1 MRRLMNDNRI
11 REISSSVDIRGLNLL
26 DSRTTVGS
34 LSENDEYSY
43 DEMKRFWSNSRNIR
57 QSIATGSEPFPREML
72 NPQSEIV
79 LSKKILDLIVEYY
92 LASYENFDFQ
102 ASFDDG
108 PEDSIVISRVT
119 INKFGRCKISSE
131 VFGSTMSSRH
141 VKRFI
146 LVNFITRD
154 DNVDCYAGQVQY
166 FFKHIVDFEDGP
178 VEHNLAYVRWYKPA
192 ETSCNVEL
200 WKNEFYSYG
209 RNSIIPVQNI
219 LCRFVP
225 VKCKISNRQDAIEYL
240 AINPINRK
248 FHIR

>member
-1 MRRLMNDNRI
+1 MCRLMNDNRI

-43 DEMKRFWSNSRNIR
+43 DEMERFWSNLRNIR
-57 QSIATGSEPFPREML
+57 QSIATGSEPFSGEML
-72 NPQSEIV
+72 NPKSEIV
-79 LSKKILDLIVEYY
+79 LSKEMLDLMVKYY

-102 ASFDDG
+102 ALFDDG

-119 INKFGRCKISSE
+119 INKFGRCRIGSE
-131 VFGSTMSSRH
+131 VLGSTMSSRH
-141 VKRFI
+141 VKSSFI

-154 DNVDCYAGQVQY
+154 DKVDC
-166 FFKHIVDFEDGP
+166 
-178 VEHNLAYVRWYKPA
+178 
-192 ETSCNVEL
+192 ETCNVEL
-200 WKNEFYSYG
+200 WKNEFYSYS
-209 RNSIIPVQNI
+209 RDSIIPVQNI